1 MHCPLARVL
10 LSCLLLA
17 LPSGA
22 ALAQAYP
29 AKPIRLLVPFT
40 PGGSQDVIGRLF
52 AQKVGESLGQTIVVE
67 NKPGAGGLIATQEA
81 ARAAPDGYTLFLS
94 TGAQMA
100 IEPALNP
107 KAGYDPVKDFVQ
119 IVHLADAPLVLLA
132 TPAFPATSVKE
143 LIALSKAKKGSI
155 NTASTGNGT
164 YTHLTLELFKMAS
177 GADLTHVPY
186 KGAAPAFNDMLG
198 GQVQTMFTTT
208 ASAQPYTS
216 TNRLKAL
223 AVTSPKRSPMMPDVP
238 TFAEAGVPI
247 DVSVWVGI
255 SAPAGTPPPIVER
268 LNAEFN
274 KALAAP
280 DVKAKLATLGVDPVG
295 GTSADVHAIREERR
309 RALGEDHQDRRHQGG
324 MSAAPVRKARSAR
337 RRAIDASRRAAST
350 QPWLIQGGEE

>member
-1 MHCPLARVL
+1 MHCPLVRVL

-17 LPSGA
+17 LSSAA
-22 ALAQAYP
+22 ALAQPYP
-29 AKPIRLLVPFT
+29 AKPVKLIVPFT

-52 AQKVGESLGQTIVVE
+52 AQKVGESLGQNIIVE
-67 NKPGAGGLIATQEA
+67 NKPGAGGLIATQEV
-81 ARAAPDGYTLFLS
+81 ARAAPDGYMLFLS

-107 KAGYDPVKDFVQ
+107 KAGYDALKDFVH

-132 TPAFPATSVKE
+132 VPALPATSVKE
-143 LIALSKAKKGSI
+143 LIAMSKAKKGSI

-164 YTHLTLELFKMAS
+164 YTHLTLELFKAAS

-216 TNRLKAL
+216 TNRLRAL
-223 AVTSPKRSPMMPDVP
+223 AVTSSKRSPMMPDVP

-255 SAPAGTPPPIVER
+255 SAPAGTPAPIVER

-274 KALAAP
+274 KAIKAP
-280 DVKAKLATLGVDPVG
+280 DVKARLATLGLDPVG
-295 GTSADVHAIREERR
+295 GT
-309 RALGEDHQDRRHQGG
+309 
-324 MSAAPVRKARSAR
+324 
-337 RRAIDASRRAAST
+337 AASFT
-350 QPWLIQGGEE
+350 QFVKDDAERWTKIIKAANVKLD

>member
-1 MHCPLARVL
+1 MRRVARW
-10 LSCLLLA
+10 STALLA
-17 LPSGA
+17 LVLA
-22 ALAQAYP
+22 AGTAFGQAYP
-29 AKPIRLLVPFT
+29 TKPIRLLVPFT

-52 AQKVGESLGQTIVVE
+52 AQKVGDALGQTIVVE

-81 ARAAPDGYTLFLS
+81 ARAAPDGYTIFLS

-107 KAGYDPVKDFVQ
+107 KAGYDPVRDFVHV
-119 IVHLADAPLVLLA
+119 IHLADAPLVLLA
-132 TPAFPATSVKE
+132 VPSLPAAGVKE
-143 LIALSKAKKGSI
+143 LIAMSKAKSGSI

-164 YTHLTLELFKMAS
+164 YTHLTLELFKAAS

-186 KGAAPAFNDMLG
+186 KGAAPAFNDLMG

-238 TFAEAGVPI
+238 TFAESGIAI
-247 DVSVWVGI
+247 DVSVWIGI
-255 SAPAGTPPPIVER
+255 AVPAGTPAPIVER

-280 DVKAKLATLGVDPVG
+280 DVKARLAQLGVDPVG
-295 GTSADVHAIREERR
+295 GSTAAFTQFVKSDAERW
-309 RALGEDHQDRRHQGG
+309 AKIIKTANVKLE
-324 MSAAPVRKARSAR
+324 
-337 RRAIDASRRAAST
+337 
-350 QPWLIQGGEE
+350 

>member
-1 MHCPLARVL
+1 MRRFARWSTVL
-10 LSCLLLA
+10 LA
-17 LPSGA
+17 GA
-22 ALAQAYP
+22 VAAVSAFAQTYP

-52 AQKVGESLGQTIVVE
+52 AQKVGDALGQTIVVE

-81 ARAAPDGYTLFLS
+81 ARAAPDGYTIFLS

-107 KAGYDPVKDFVQ
+107 KAGYDPGRDFVHV
-119 IVHLADAPLVLLA
+119 IHLADAPLVLLA
-132 TPAFPATSVKE
+132 VPGLPVTSVKE
-143 LIALSKAKKGSI
+143 LVAMSKAKSGSI

-164 YTHLTLELFKMAS
+164 YTHLTLELFKAAS

-186 KGAAPAFNDMLG
+186 KGAAPAFNDLMG

-238 TFAEAGVPI
+238 TFAESGVPI
-247 DVSVWVGI
+247 DVSVWIGI
-255 SAPAGTPPPIVER
+255 AAPAGTPAPIVER

-280 DVKAKLATLGVDPVG
+280 DVKARLAQLGVEPDG
-295 GTSADVHAIREERR
+295 GTSAAFTQFVRSDAERW
-309 RALGEDHQDRRHQGG
+309 AKIVK
-324 MSAAPVRKARSAR
+324 AANVKL
-337 RRAIDASRRAAST
+337 D
-350 QPWLIQGGEE
+350 